1 MPTMQPVV
9 LRVDVVPR
17 TPIAPAVPFMHA
29 FNRAMLVS
37 PNVAWQPV
45 VLTACVTHLLVLLST
60 VNRGQTGVPLLLAQ
74 IFICLPCRLARLH
87 SQEVKLGL
95 ALAVGSSTLGTN
107 MRLSHSWT
115 VGYVA
120 VLVSG
125 ALGHADH
132 VMRLGPCLLVGVVVS
147 IGSSPGILMRL
158 LCLAL
163 TLVLRGGRRGY
174 GIL

>member
-60 VNRGQTGVPLLLAQ
+60 VNRGQTGTPSPCTNLHMSAMSAGQAAQ
-74 IFICLPCRLARLH
+74 P
-87 SQEVKLGL
+87 
-95 ALAVGSSTLGTN
+95 GSKT
-107 MRLSHSWT
+107 RP
-115 VGYVA
+115 
-120 VLVSG
+120 
-125 ALGHADH
+125 
-132 VMRLGPCLLVGVVVS
+132 R
-147 IGSSPGILMRL
+147 
-158 LCLAL
+158 
-163 TLVLRGGRRGY
+163 
-174 GIL
+174 